1 MDMFDW
7 TCLGVIFIHFRSF
20 FSFGQGKALEYF
32 WGPAKFHIFF
42 EVCLIQVYD
51 FWGINSRC

>member
-20 FSFGQGKALEYF
+20 SFGQGTALEYF
-32 WGPAKFHIFF
+32 WGAAEFHIFF
-42 EVCLIQVYD
+42 GVCLILMI
-51 FWGINSRC
+51 FGG